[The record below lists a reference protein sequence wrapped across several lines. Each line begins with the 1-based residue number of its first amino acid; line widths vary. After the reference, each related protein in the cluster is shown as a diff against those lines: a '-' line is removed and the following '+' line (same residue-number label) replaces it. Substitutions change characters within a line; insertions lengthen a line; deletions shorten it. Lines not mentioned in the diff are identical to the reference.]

1 MHIICKANA
10 RIRIKERYI
19 VMTVFL
25 VTLFVCLVWISAYI
39 YFGKREKQKRQK
51 ILDKNLMLRNFYQR
65 EVDNIKL
72 NLVGLG
78 IDENSDYEFVQAVR
92 NIIISENL
100 RIRVN
105 D

>member
-1 MHIICKANA
+1 
-10 RIRIKERYI
+10 
-19 VMTVFL
+19 MTVFL

>member
-1 MHIICKANA
+1 
-10 RIRIKERYI
+10 
-19 VMTVFL
+19 MTVFW

-39 YFGKREKQKRQK
+39 YFGKKEKQKRQK

-92 NIIISENL
+92 NIIISEDL

>member
-1 MHIICKANA
+1 
-10 RIRIKERYI
+10 
-19 VMTVFL
+19 MTVFW

-39 YFGKREKQKRQK
+39 YFGKKEKKKRQK
-51 ILDKNLMLRNFYQR
+51 ILDENLMLRNFYQR

-92 NIIISENL
+92 NIIISEDL

>member
-1 MHIICKANA
+1 
-10 RIRIKERYI
+10 
-19 VMTVFL
+19 MTVFL

-39 YFGKREKQKRQK
+39 YFGKKEKQKRQK